1 MRWSP
6 TASRAVADLL
16 GDDLVINHPQVR
28 PLQKHTP
35 ALLHHVGL
43 YIALSLT
50 HEILYL
56 GMTER
61 LHAPSATGVRLREHL
76 TEPDKYDRWKAVVE
90 LPLREDLERHQ
101 VRRHESRVGV
111 LLGRPGGHQRRA
123 GHWNKA

>member
-6 TASRAVADLL
+6 TVSQAVVELL

-28 PLQKHTP
+28 PLHYLTP

-43 YIALSLT
+43 YITLNLA

-61 LHAPSATGVRLREHL
+61 LHALSATGVRLREHL
-76 TEPDKYDRWKAVVE
+76 TEPQKYENWKAVAE

-101 VRRHESRVGV
+101 VQRHESRVGV

-123 GHWNKA
+123 GR